1 MDDNP
6 PKERRPRSRSGLP
19 SWVPFQP
26 DPEKDRYYLL
36 PGMGGRALRR
46 KNRKFLLVA
55 TIVGLLVAGLV
66 GYAIYRA
73 NVR

>member
-1 MDDNP
+1 M
-6 PKERRPRSRSGLP
+6 
-19 SWVPFQP
+19 PFQP

-46 KNRKFLLVA
+46 KNRKFLQIA
-55 TIVGLLVAGLV
+55 TAVGLLVAGLV
-66 GYAIYRA
+66 GYVIYRA